1 MWKARSEC
9 HSSLTHTWTC
19 LLRLRLFF
27 NLITWSWKMKD
38 KESKATKYFR
48 NSKYSWGSGLQVRH
62 CFPVWGFPAELNEKS
77 VCFLTWCALTFTTVG
92 NGIHQVLNFSLLFL
106 LQWKQHLLFCFALL
120 CSVLIELIELFSFI
134 YSRKKPKPRTESPK
148 VHVPRR
154 KSKYSFIWCK
164 LRGINTGRYQE
175 NCRSAIWKIMFL
187 LRRDNISHNAYS
199 QRL

>member
-77 VCFLTWCALTFTTVG
+77 VCFLTWCALIFTTVG

-106 LQWKQHLLFCFALL
+106 LQWKQHLLCFVLL
-120 CSVLIELIELFSFI
+120 CFVLYWLNWLNYFLSFI
-134 YSRKKPKPRTESPK
+134 PEKNPNQEQSPK
-148 VHVPRR
+148 VHVPHR
-154 KSKYSFIWCK
+154 KSKCSFIWCK